1 MGHDTMTVICWTNP
15 VRQRQDGMWA
25 ETGQTQP
32 TKLHVTRDGVQTVC
46 GFPVKDDAVVIAV
59 TPDWHEHANC
69 YNCVYRLW
77 PDQAPAGYVRPCN
90 GQDFPLRRECPHSP
104 GRGMDPESCPT
115 CTPRPASA
123 GQAGSPGG
131 QQPPRQ
137 ARDEG
142 NPAPDIIRRWHIPC
156 PYDHE
161 RCALCG
167 EDLARGELI
176 NIEYE
181 AGVMHAACSDDPY
194 IPQPGETPAI
204 QAQDG
209 KAGSQM
215 TSDSDMVGPGA
226 QEINAQNAITSGRV
240 DEAQVHAILA
250 LASAVNR
257 LAAAAEAIAT
267 AQT

>member
-1 MGHDTMTVICWTNP
+1 
-15 VRQRQDGMWA
+15 
-25 ETGQTQP
+25 
-32 TKLHVTRDGVQTVC
+32 
-46 GFPVKDDAVVIAV
+46 
-59 TPDWHEHANC
+59 
-69 YNCVYRLW
+69 
-77 PDQAPAGYVRPCN
+77 
-90 GQDFPLRRECPHSP
+90 
-104 GRGMDPESCPT
+104 MDPESCPT

-123 GQAGSPGG
+123 GHAGSPGG
-131 QQPPRQ
+131 ELPPRQ

-167 EDLARGELI
+167 EDLARDELI

>member
-77 PDQAPAGYVRPCN
+77 PDHAPAGYVRPRN

-104 GRGMDPESCPT
+104 GRGLDSLFCPD
-115 CTPRPASA
+115 CTPRPAS
-123 GQAGSPGG
+123 PGIPP
-131 QQPPRQ
+131 PPRR
-137 ARDEG
+137 AIDAG
-142 NPAPDIIRRWHIPC
+142 NPAPDVIRRWHIAC

-161 RCALCG
+161 RCALCD
-167 EDLARGELI
+167 EDLTRGELI

-181 AGVMHAACSDDPY
+181 AGVLHAACSDDTY
-194 IPQPGETPAI
+194 MPQPGETPAT
-204 QAQDG
+204 QAPDG
-209 KAGSQM
+209 KAGPQM
-215 TSDSDMVGPGA
+215 TGDSDMIGPGA
-226 QEINAQNAITSGRV
+226 HEINAQNAVDGGRA
-240 DEAQVHAILA
+240 DEATAHAILA

-257 LAAAAEAIAT
+257 LAAAAEVIAA
-267 AQT
+267 AQA